1 MFFNL
6 LSSYAID
13 TFEPIAKWATIGV
26 IAALIVAG
34 IFVFLLKRDE
44 FNKFVKRALFGLLVF
59 LLAVGIAG
67 LIMEIAKS
75 FNPNYVEENYMDRQ
89 AVTKYIFI
97 PVTGLLILFL
107 ATAVAI
113 GIAIKKSSPENAKT
127 NVKKP

>member
-1 MFFNL
+1 MYLNL
-6 LSSYAID
+6 LSGYAID
-13 TFEPIAKWATIGV
+13 VFEPIAKWATIGV

-34 IFVFLLKRDE
+34 ILVFFLKRGE
-44 FNKFVKRALFGLLVF
+44 FKKFVKYALFGLLVF

-97 PVTGLLILFL
+97 HKLFIINSL
-107 ATAVAI
+107 
-113 GIAIKKSSPENAKT
+113 SLSHS
-127 NVKKP
+127 